1 MAAMSTQEFDLC
13 VVGAGSAG
21 YAAATAARRMG
32 KRVALVDGDGP
43 LGGLCI
49 LRGCMPSKTVLR
61 SAEIAHLARTAGE
74 VGVAVS
80 GVKPDV
86 AAVIARKRRIIEGFA
101 DYRVSGINEFP
112 LFRGR
117 PKFTGAHE
125 LSIGSDIIVAAKFV
139 LSTGSVINV
148 PDVPG
153 LRETGYVTSDDVLE
167 LEAPPRSFITLG
179 GGPTAVELSQYLR
192 RMDCAVTMVQ
202 RSPTILS
209 SEDPDVGEA
218 LGSALS
224 DDGIEL
230 HTATVVKRVEH
241 DGTRKRVIAQRG
253 PHEMAFEADEIFLAL
268 GRRPNI
274 DGLGL
279 EHAGVVADAR
289 GVKVNEYLE
298 TANPDILA
306 AGDVTGSYEL
316 VHVAVYEGQLA
327 AHNAFDQ
334 VKKKSQYDLQHA
346 RAVFTDPQVAIAG
359 KTERQLNALGIGY
372 TAASF
377 PFDDLGKAI
386 SANLTQGFIK
396 MLAARDGAILG
407 VTIVGAEAADLI
419 HEAIALLY
427 FKANVRDVLA
437 MPHLHPTLS
446 EIITYPAEELCERLE
461 GEAHVLVCP

>member
-1 MAAMSTQEFDLC
+1 MSTHEFDLC
-13 VVGAGSAG
+13 VIGAGSAG
-21 YAAATAARRMG
+21 FAAATTARRMG
-32 KRVALVDGDGP
+32 KRVSLVDGDGP

-61 SAEIAHLARTAGE
+61 SAEVAHLARTAGD
-74 VGVAVS
+74 VGVTVS
-80 GVKPDV
+80 GVAPDV

-101 DYRVSGINEFP
+101 DYRVGGIKEFP
-112 LFRGR
+112 LFRGQ
-117 PKFTGAHE
+117 PTFTGPHE
-125 LSIGSDIIVAAKFV
+125 LAIGPDTIRASKFV
-139 LSTGSVINV
+139 LSTGSVVNL
-148 PDVPG
+148 PDIPG
-153 LRETGYVTSDDVLE
+153 LREAGYVTSDDVLE
-167 LEAPPRSFITLG
+167 LEKPPRSFITLG
-179 GGPTAVELSQYLR
+179 GGPTACELSQYLR
-192 RMDCAVTMVQ
+192 RMDCDVTMVQ

-218 LGSALS
+218 LGSALE
-224 DDGIEL
+224 DDGIQL
-230 HTATVVKRVEH
+230 HTATVVKRVEA
-241 DGTRKRVIAQRG
+241 DGGRKRVIAQRG

-268 GRRPNI
+268 GRRPNV

-279 EHAGVVADAR
+279 ERAGVRSDAR

-298 TANPDILA
+298 TTNPDICA

-327 AHNAFDQ
+327 AHNAFD
-334 VKKKSQYDLQHA
+334 KDKRRSQYDLQHA

-359 KTERQLNALGIGY
+359 KTERQLSELGISY
-372 TAASF
+372 SSSAF

-396 MLAARDGAILG
+396 VMAGKDGVILG

-427 FKANVRDVLA
+427 FKANVRDVLE

-461 GEAHVLVCP
+461 GEARVLVCP

>member
-1 MAAMSTQEFDLC
+1 MSTQEFDLC

-125 LSIGSDIIVAAKFV
+125 LSIGSDIIVATKFV

-148 PDVPG
+148 PDIPG

-230 HTATVVKRVEH
+230 HTATVVKRVER
-241 DGTRKRVIAQRG
+241 DGARKRVIAQRG

-316 VHVAVYEGQLA
+316 VHVAVYEG
-327 AHNAFDQ
+327 
-334 VKKKSQYDLQHA
+334 
-346 RAVFTDPQVAIAG
+346 
-359 KTERQLNALGIGY
+359 
-372 TAASF
+372 
-377 PFDDLGKAI
+377 
-386 SANLTQGFIK
+386 
-396 MLAARDGAILG
+396 
-407 VTIVGAEAADLI
+407 
-419 HEAIALLY
+419 
-427 FKANVRDVLA
+427 
-437 MPHLHPTLS
+437 
-446 EIITYPAEELCERLE
+446 
-461 GEAHVLVCP
+461 